1 VSRSEH
7 LVRAVD
13 LRRALAQRGSE
24 ASPGNERP
32 PATGRPV
39 LLLDVRWRLTD
50 RAGADR
56 ERHAVGHLP
65 GARFLDLE
73 QVLTTHSD
81 DPRDGRHPLPDVETL
96 EHGLGA
102 LGVEVVDDVVVY
114 DEPGSFAAA
123 RAWWVLRWAGIRARV
138 LDGGLLAW
146 VEIGGPLEAGDEVTW
161 GATTPRLT
169 PGHLPTLT
177 ADDAATRGQR
187 AVLLDARAPER
198 YRGEVEPLD
207 PRAGHIPGAVNVPAA
222 GLLTGSGTLLPD
234 DELRAALG
242 GLSASGDVAGILRFR
257 GLCCPG
263 RPGPGRPRR
272 GGGALPGVVVGLV
285 QRPAAAGSDR
295 RPPRLSGPSTGWHP
309 LSTALWTTDRHPS
322 RVWTTDILACRPKG
336 PGREPRH
343 EAMTFSRDIG
353 CGRAPAGDVGPAD
366 R

>member
-1 VSRSEH
+1 MPDPLSCSTDRATTVGRVSRSEH

-56 ERHAVGHLP
+56 ERHAVGHLR

-138 LDGGLLAW
+138 LDGGLPAW

-222 GLLTGSGTLLPD
+222 RLLTGSGTLLPD

-242 GLSASGDVAGILRFR
+242 GLSASGDVAAYCGSGVSAAQDVLALAVLDVEAALF
-257 GLCCPG
+257 PG
-263 RPGPGRPRR
+263 SWSAWSNDPQRPAAT
-272 GGGALPGVVVGLV
+272 GALPG
-285 QRPAAAGSDR
+285 
-295 RPPRLSGPSTGWHP
+295 
-309 LSTALWTTDRHPS
+309 
-322 RVWTTDILACRPKG
+322 
-336 PGREPRH
+336 
-343 EAMTFSRDIG
+343 
-353 CGRAPAGDVGPAD
+353 
-366 R
+366 